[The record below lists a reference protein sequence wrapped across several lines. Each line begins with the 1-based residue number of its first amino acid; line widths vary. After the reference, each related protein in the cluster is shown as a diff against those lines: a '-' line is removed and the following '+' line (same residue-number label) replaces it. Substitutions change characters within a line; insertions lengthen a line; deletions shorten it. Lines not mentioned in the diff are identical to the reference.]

1 MATRGRPVGSKNKV
15 KSVAD
20 AQQLSND
27 VICLK
32 LDNIEAIL
40 KKNQTDIEDLKHQ
53 VSMGKGGIKA
63 IFIVGAIVAAIATAI
78 GLYSNVR
85 G

>member
-1 MATRGRPVGSKNKV
+1 MATRGRPKGSLNKT
-15 KSVAD
+15 KSIAD
-20 AQQLSND
+20 EQRLSND

-40 KKNQTDIEDLKHQ
+40 KKNQTDIEELKHQ

-63 IFIVGAIVAAIATAI
+63 IFVLGAVVAAFATAI
-78 GLYSNVR
+78 GFYGR